1 MKKRK
6 KRRGISLGTW
16 LMLLLTAVVM
26 MACVTFVW
34 MIAGDG
40 LYEKTGAFIRSL
52 SERGLFEET
61 PIIRDAAVPT
71 TASASFLMEETPAP
85 AMPSVTPVPRPEQ
98 VSLTISAAGTVY
110 APKAVRESVQSGT
123 DHFDFAPV
131 FEGLGNTLSASDLAI
146 ATLETTTAGADRG
159 FDNYNTAPEILDG
172 LRACGIDLLSLAT
185 EHALDKG
192 YDGLDLTVSDLT
204 ARGLNY
210 AGVYPDGAGSARAT
224 MLSIGGV
231 NVAVLAYAYGLSDEG
246 VKKTDGDRLGA
257 LAMISVSDMER
268 DITEARVA
276 GANLVVV
283 LPHWGTKNKMETADT
298 VRHMARQLA
307 TAGADVILGTHPN
320 VPQGTERMTV
330 TRADGLEYDAVVCY
344 SLGSLLSDA
353 RTKENTAG
361 MVAHV
366 PVTYDPA
373 TRRTTI
379 GEMYCTPVYIARQR
393 EDGDTVYRV
402 VDAEDRQK
410 TEKLEESEQR
420 AAQEA
425 VELIRSVTAGD
436 EQEGHG

>member
-131 FEGLGNTLSASDLAI
+131 FKGLGNTLSASDLAI

-257 LAMISVSDMER
+257 LA
-268 DITEARVA
+268 
-276 GANLVVV
+276 
-283 LPHWGTKNKMETADT
+283 
-298 VRHMARQLA
+298 
-307 TAGADVILGTHPN
+307 
-320 VPQGTERMTV
+320 
-330 TRADGLEYDAVVCY
+330 
-344 SLGSLLSDA
+344 
-353 RTKENTAG
+353 
-361 MVAHV
+361 
-366 PVTYDPA
+366 PA
-373 TRRTTI
+373 TTN
-379 GEMYCTPVYIARQR
+379 IARPSSALYAGIAYSAYSSSLEQITTMSAPALTASSTPSS
-393 EDGDTVYRV
+393 TVAKPRLSITLYPAQAR
-402 VDAEDRQK
+402 
-410 TEKLEESEQR
+410 KLHENWAR
-420 AAQEA
+420 A
-425 VELIRSVTAGD
+425 
-436 EQEGHG
+436 